1 MSVRLEAYR
10 ASAEEYELLSLLSKT
25 DKEKADEICHSVCR
39 EFDDVEYDPQAF
51 RKARNK
57 LIRALEEKVSQ

>member
-25 DKEKADEICHSVCR
+25 NKEKADEICRLVCR
-39 EFDDVEYDPQAF
+39 EFDDVDYDPKAF
-51 RKARNK
+51 KAARNK
-57 LIRALEEKVSQ
+57 LIRAIEDLI